1 MGFEKHRI
9 ARARLAPGQA
19 GELDNGAVC
28 ALCALGPV
36 CTQTAVGRSVT
47 TLGWPIHLIQPEER
61 FHGAPESRRVA
72 GAPTCRHEPPKP
84 AVIEQAARGV
94 CGVGSGAARIQRRKA
109 QKSDTNANVLPFKS
123 PWSSQLK
130 SVLNFPPRCLLGVGV
145 GGAQAASRFPRS
157 QVIILPCS
165 ADSCRLSSECTAEPV

>member
-1 MGFEKHRI
+1 MEQCVPCVH
-9 ARARLAPGQA
+9 
-19 GELDNGAVC
+19 
-28 ALCALGPV
+28 

-94 CGVGSGAARIQRRKA
+94 CGVGSGG
-109 QKSDTNANVLPFKS
+109 
-123 PWSSQLK
+123 SQD
-130 SVLNFPPRCLLGVGV
+130 PEEE
-145 GGAQAASRFPRS
+145 GAE
-157 QVIILPCS
+157 I
-165 ADSCRLSSECTAEPV
+165 